1 MSSLYQQFINRLER
15 RNVPHLSQQQMKDNQ
30 DLLVMLFLGEHYK
43 ISCGLLTAEELEE
56 KKQEF
61 IQYQHKENIYCYD
74 RDLFNRFRGFICN
87 SGIYRFDCVND
98 TRTDEDISFE
108 KWSIKKSVEFGFPCP
123 NPPRSL
129 DVDKAYQDKMYDDI
143 LFRWFW
149 NWSDDIKTLFE
160 FLEGNGEKCRLRQAE
175 LDTEERELEKKIREL
190 EEQEAQENEQ
200 ELLRQLEQEKH
211 KPTPKTSKKKKEKKI
226 KEPTNPHKEFVSIA
240 KDIWKKNPA
249 WTKWE
254 KEHKK

>member
-1 MSSLYQQFINRLER
+1 MCSINFNELER
-15 RNVPHLSQQQMKDNQ
+15 RQRFLLSQEQMKANQ
-30 DLLVMLFLGEHYK
+30 DLLVVLFLREHYK

-61 IQYQHKENIYCYD
+61 IQDQDDEDIYE
-74 RDLFNRFRGFICN
+74 RDLFYRFRGFICN
-87 SGIYRFDCVND
+87 SWIYRFDCVND

-108 KWSIKKSVEFGFPCP
+108 KWSIKKSVELGFPCP
-123 NPPRSL
+123 NPRRNL
-129 DVDKAYQDKMYDDI
+129 AGDKAFEDKKYDDI
-143 LFRWFW
+143 LFWWFV
-149 NWSDDIKTLFE
+149 NWTENIKTLFE
-160 FLEGNGEKCRLRQAE
+160 FLECDATTHREYLLILEAR
-175 LDTEERELEKKIREL
+175 LDTKKDLLEKELREL
-190 EEQEAQENEQ
+190 EEQEAQQNEQ
-200 ELLRQLEQEKH
+200 ELLRQLEQEEH

-254 KEHKK
+254 KENKK

>member
-1 MSSLYQQFINRLER
+1 MCSINFNELER
-15 RNVPHLSQQQMKDNQ
+15 RQRSLLSQEQMKTNQ
-30 DLLVMLFLGEHYK
+30 DLLVALFFREHYK

-61 IQYQHKENIYCYD
+61 IQDQDDEDIYE
-74 RDLFNRFRGFICN
+74 RDLFYRFRGFICN
-87 SGIYRFDCVND
+87 SWIYRFDCVYD

-108 KWSIKKSVEFGFPCP
+108 KWSIKKSVELGFPCP
-123 NPPRSL
+123 NPPRNL
-129 DVDKAYQDKMYDDI
+129 AGDKAFQDKMYDDI
-143 LFRWFW
+143 LFRWFV
-149 NWSDDIKTLFE
+149 NWTDIKTLFE
-160 FLEGNGEKCRLRQAE
+160 FLECDREKLRLREAK
-175 LDTEERELEKKIREL
+175 LDTELRELETKVREL

-200 ELLRQLEQEKH
+200 ELLRQLEQEETRKT
-211 KPTPKTSKKKKEKKI
+211 TPKTSKKKKEKKI

-254 KEHKK
+254 KENKKK